1 MYSITER
8 YLNNSTSIRKKIIP
22 YEDYLQIKDAYIN
35 LKEKNDKLKESKQKL
50 ESILNQYQIYISDYK
65 TSNNTIKLL
74 LKKFEKK
81 YKELYAI
88 KKKNNFD
95 NISIA
100 KINNLRIINV
110 KKNNT
115 SIKSKKNKNI
125 NININNEDNQNEE
138 MISQKFINSKN
149 DNDITREEYNKTI
162 NSYIEIIN
170 NLKNEIKIKEE
181 LYKQKYE
188 NKINGNKLI
197 EKVNIIQKDKSFKN
211 LLITNDLQI
220 KLINNYN
227 TKVKKISDNLN
238 ISSKICEFNII
249 SKIANKAK
257 ISEINT
263 KNLLIPSKCYECNLL
278 AKEYKNKY
286 EYKLI
291 ISSKICQFNFVKNNK
306 SYIPKEK
313 KENKIPLSI
322 SSNLCVYNIIKKN
335 KPNQV
340 YISSKASELFI
351 IHKIKQMNNL
361 IISSKTCEYNIYN
374 DDKNKLL
381 TIGNNREEKDNTNQD
396 LYILSKENELTISK
410 STPKTKIFNK
420 LEISSNISEYKIIL
434 PIKNIVPYISIKASE
449 LFIIK
454 DKDEKIEKEK
464 EIKENIISNESQIN
478 IPKTFRI
485 SFPVLNPCPK
495 ESEIFIPKISKK
507 LIFKELN
514 VLSLENKIYIKNT
527 KIKKEFKDLKI
538 CTNIE
543 EISIKMIKEELKIS
557 FKINE
562 INIFPD
568 EKIKKFL
575 YIQKLSIISK
585 VSDINIIK
593 APKKIILEI
602 ASNISEVKIPKNKI
616 KKNFFE
622 IEKKQL
628 NFIYIKNKKKEKR
641 TKGLETQKAIIDNY
655 INSINIGFDNINKYE
670 DYNKINKEK
679 DDEDSDNENDKLEC
693 EPVPSFILCIQK
705 KENL

>member
-125 NININNEDNQNEE
+125 NINNEDNQNEE

-149 DNDITREEYNKTI
+149 DNDITKEEYNRTI

-257 ISEINT
+257 NSEINA

-381 TIGNNREEKDNTNQD
+381 TIENNREEKDITNQD
-396 LYILSKENELTISK
+396 LYILSKENELTIPK
-410 STPKTKIFNK
+410 SIPNTKIFNK

-538 CTNIE
+538 CKNIE
-543 EISIKMIKEELKIS
+543 GISIKMIKEELKIS

-593 APKKIILEI
+593 VPKKIILEI
-602 ASNISEVKIPKNKI
+602 ASNISEVKILKNKI

-641 TKGLETQKAIIDNY
+641 TKGIETQKAIIDNY

>member
-8 YLNNSTSIRKKIIP
+8 YLNNSNSIRKKIIP

-81 YKELYAI
+81 YKELYTI

-149 DNDITREEYNKTI
+149 DNNITREEYNKTI

-227 TKVKKISDNLN
+227 TKVKKISDNLD
-238 ISSKICEFNII
+238 ISSKICEFDII
-249 SKIANKAK
+249 SKIANKSK
-257 ISEINT
+257 NSEINT

-291 ISSKICQFNFVKNNK
+291 ISSKICQINFVKNNK

-361 IISSKTCEYNIYN
+361 IISSKTCEYSIYN

-381 TIGNNREEKDNTNQD
+381 TIENNREEKDITNQD
-396 LYILSKENELTISK
+396 LYILSKENELTIPK
-410 STPKTKIFNK
+410 SIPNTKIFNK

-454 DKDEKIEKEK
+454 DKDEKKEKEK

-514 VLSLENKIYIKNT
+514 VISLENKIYIKNT

-593 APKKIILEI
+593 VPKKIILEI
-602 ASNISEVKIPKNKI
+602 ASNISEVKILKNKI

-622 IEKKQL
+622 IEKNQL

-641 TKGLETQKAIIDNY
+641 TKGIETQKAIIDNY

>member
-1 MYSITER
+1 
-8 YLNNSTSIRKKIIP
+8 
-22 YEDYLQIKDAYIN
+22 
-35 LKEKNDKLKESKQKL
+35 
-50 ESILNQYQIYISDYK
+50 
-65 TSNNTIKLL
+65 
-74 LKKFEKK
+74 
-81 YKELYAI
+81 
-88 KKKNNFD
+88 
-95 NISIA
+95 
-100 KINNLRIINV
+100 
-110 KKNNT
+110 
-115 SIKSKKNKNI
+115 
-125 NININNEDNQNEE
+125 

-149 DNDITREEYNKTI
+149 DNNITREEYNKTI

-257 ISEINT
+257 NSEINT

-278 AKEYKNKY
+278 SKEYKNKY

-291 ISSKICQFNFVKNNK
+291 ISSKICQFNFVKNK

-340 YISSKASELFI
+340 YISSKVSELFI

-381 TIGNNREEKDNTNQD
+381 TIENNREEKDITNQD
-396 LYILSKENELTISK
+396 LYILSKENELTIPK
-410 STPKTKIFNK
+410 SIPNTKIFNK

-454 DKDEKIEKEK
+454 DKDEKKEKEK

-622 IEKKQL
+622 IEKNQL

-641 TKGLETQKAIIDNY
+641 TKGIETQKAIIDNY

>member
-1 MYSITER
+1 
-8 YLNNSTSIRKKIIP
+8 
-22 YEDYLQIKDAYIN
+22 
-35 LKEKNDKLKESKQKL
+35 
-50 ESILNQYQIYISDYK
+50 
-65 TSNNTIKLL
+65 
-74 LKKFEKK
+74 
-81 YKELYAI
+81 
-88 KKKNNFD
+88 
-95 NISIA
+95 
-100 KINNLRIINV
+100 
-110 KKNNT
+110 
-115 SIKSKKNKNI
+115 
-125 NININNEDNQNEE
+125 
-138 MISQKFINSKN
+138 
-149 DNDITREEYNKTI
+149 
-162 NSYIEIIN
+162 
-170 NLKNEIKIKEE
+170 
-181 LYKQKYE
+181 
-188 NKINGNKLI
+188 
-197 EKVNIIQKDKSFKN
+197 
-211 LLITNDLQI
+211 
-220 KLINNYN
+220 
-227 TKVKKISDNLN
+227 
-238 ISSKICEFNII
+238 
-249 SKIANKAK
+249 
-257 ISEINT
+257 
-263 KNLLIPSKCYECNLL
+263 
-278 AKEYKNKY
+278 
-286 EYKLI
+286 
-291 ISSKICQFNFVKNNK
+291 
-306 SYIPKEK
+306 
-313 KENKIPLSI
+313 
-322 SSNLCVYNIIKKN
+322 
-335 KPNQV
+335 
-340 YISSKASELFI
+340 
-351 IHKIKQMNNL
+351 MNNL

-396 LYILSKENELTISK
+396 LYILSKENELTIPK
-410 STPKTKIFNK
+410 SIPNTKIFNK

-454 DKDEKIEKEK
+454 DKDEKKEKEK

-514 VLSLENKIYIKNT
+514 VISLENKIYIKNT

-628 NFIYIKNKKKEKR
+628 NFIYIKNKNKEKR
-641 TKGLETQKAIIDNY
+641 TKGIETQKAIIDNY